1 MAVRKAINSFIEFFY
16 FPIFRF
22 MPLNTFKYAVCGG
35 TTVVVDF
42 LVYYFFLYFVF
53 DAELINFFG
62 LFEIS
67 KEIAAHIIAFMVS
80 FPLGFSLNKWVV
92 FKESE
97 LRGRVQLFRYGLTVS
112 SCFGISYLFMKLF
125 IFGLA
130 WDPVLSKVLTTVL
143 VTVYSYFMQLYF
155 SFQVKGSHA
164 KKSGIQNK
172 NV

>member
-1 MAVRKAINSFIEFFY
+1 
-16 FPIFRF
+16 

-42 LVYYFFLYFVF
+42 IVYYFFLNFYF
-53 DAELINFFG
+53 DAEFVNFFG

-67 KEIAAHIIAFMVS
+67 REIAAHTLAFMVS
-80 FPLGFSLNKWVV
+80 FPWGFSLNKWVV

-97 LRGRVQLFRYGLTVS
+97 LKGRVQLFRYALTVS

-125 IFGLA
+125 IFGLE
-130 WDPVLSKVLTTVL
+130 WDPVLSKILTTVL

-155 SFQVKGSHA
+155 SFQVKGANAPKDSLQQH
-164 KKSGIQNK
+164 
-172 NV
+172 